1 LLILNFQTGRITP
14 SIQSK
19 VVLSYVAYARQ
30 SSQLYIYIEKCGTHL
45 SYRLYL
51 FLSGTRAHGGAG
63 MGSGRRRAG
72 VRHRSACTA
81 TREGGRAV
89 RTYSGARGMWRGEGD
104 WRWMGK
110 RRRWSWQGEVGAH
123 GGGHGG
129 RGWSVAERRTASS
142 RRGHGKEACDG
153 QRRRRSRGHL
163 VFPLDLPPILLPPSS
178 SHLHL
183 LPLLWR
189 WQPPSATA
197 HLVLERERTGGSLF
211 FYK

>member
-1 LLILNFQTGRITP
+1 MGPTCHTA
-14 SIQSK
+14 SISF
-19 VVLSYVAYARQ
+19 S
-30 SSQLYIYIEKCGTHL
+30 
-45 SYRLYL
+45 
-51 FLSGTRAHGGAG
+51 RAQGHMAAQGWAVGGGALG
-63 MGSGRRRAG
+63 CVIGRHAQQRAKAGGRCAHTVARAGCGGERGIGGGWGRGGDGVGRGRSARTAVAMAGEAGAWRRGGRR
-72 VRHRSACTA
+72 
-81 TREGGRAV
+81 
-89 RTYSGARGMWRGEGD
+89 
-104 WRWMGK
+104 
-110 RRRWSWQGEVGAH
+110 
-123 GGGHGG
+123 
-129 RGWSVAERRTASS
+129 AEASS